1 MSVSTE
7 AVDLDRPARPRQLA
21 LARAIDETPA
31 IVPAILI
38 GLIAFVIV
46 RGFAPLDPTNILW
59 LDQRDRAMHTL
70 GWWWFAMAPW
80 GMPPGSSPLNGLELA
95 SGVGLSD
102 SLPLFAFPFKL
113 IAQWLPA
120 RFQYWGYWE
129 LLCFMLQSLFAVLI
143 AHELKLSRPIALVA
157 AMFCV
162 FQPAFLMRLDV
173 HMALAGHWTILAAIW
188 LYLRRPL
195 PLWAWPLMLATVSAI
210 HGYLLVMVFAIWG
223 ASLLSSLWRGEFK
236 ALPLAAEMILVV
248 IAIIGVNWSTGIF
261 MVGSMGSQGFG
272 QFRMN
277 LMGPF
282 NPAFFQLIVPG
293 VPVDGFEWEGVNY
306 VGLGIF
312 VLFAVALFTLK
323 PANLRPL
330 GDSMLLP
337 LVLAV
342 VGLAI
347 FALSNRVAL
356 GTWELFTIPLPEAL
370 EKFFAIFRS
379 SGRMFWPLGYLII
392 FGLLV
397 LVSRQTKALPA
408 LVIACLALGLQLAD
422 IQKGPRAL
430 YIGPDRTGTEWRTT
444 LHSPVWETLAP
455 HYQRVRSIPIENE
468 GPNWRELSWFA
479 VTHKLPTDAIYL
491 GRIDAKA
498 FRAAQETAEVAMSN
512 GIFDRGAIY
521 GLETRAARRIA
532 KVMGPDDV
540 LAPVDGLILFAPGGR
555 PILESAGIRLT
566 PFVDV
571 SEANPSL
578 LRATI
583 YLQ

>member
-1 MSVSTE
+1 MSVTTGAIDLERRAPSRQATLAS
-7 AVDLDRPARPRQLA
+7 AV
-21 LARAIDETPA
+21 DETPA

-46 RGFAPLDPTNILW
+46 RGFAPLDPTNIRW
-59 LDQRDRAMHTL
+59 LDSRDLAMHTA

-80 GMPPGSSPLNGLELA
+80 GVPPGASPFNGLELA

-113 IAQWLPA
+113 IAQWLPE

-129 LLCFMLQSLFAVLI
+129 LLCFVLQALFAALI
-143 AHELKLSRPIALVA
+143 AHQLKLSRPIALIA
-157 AMFCV
+157 AIFCV

-173 HMALAGHWTILAAIW
+173 HMALSGHWTILAAIW

-195 PLWAWPLMLATVSAI
+195 PLWAWPLMIATVASI
-210 HGYLLVMVFAIWG
+210 HGYLLVMVCAIWT
-223 ASLLSSLWRGEFK
+223 ASVASRLWRADFK
-236 ALPLAAEMILVV
+236 AGTLALEFVLAVV
-248 IAIIGVNWSTGIF
+248 AFIGVNWSTGIF
-261 MVGSMGSQGFG
+261 MVGSVGGLGFG

-293 VPVDGFEWEGVNY
+293 VPVNGFEWEGVNY
-306 VGLGIF
+306 VGLGIYI
-312 VLFAVALFTLK
+312 LFAVALFTLK
-323 PANLRPL
+323 PANLKPL
-330 GDSMLLP
+330 AGSMFLP
-337 LVLAV
+337 LVLAA

-370 EKFFAIFRS
+370 EKFFSIFRS

-392 FGLLV
+392 FCLLV
-397 LVSRQTKALPA
+397 LVSRQTRAVPA
-408 LVIACLALGLQLAD
+408 LVIACLAIGLQLAD

-430 YIGPDRTGTEWRTT
+430 YIGPERTGTEFRTM
-444 LHSPVWETLAP
+444 LHSPAWAALAP
-455 HYQRVRSIPIENE
+455 HYQRVRAIPIENE
-468 GPNWRELSWFA
+468 GPNWLGLSNFA
-479 VTHKLPTDAIYL
+479 ITHKLPTDAVYL
-491 GRIDAKA
+491 GRIDPKA

-532 KVMGPDDV
+532 RVIGPDDV

-555 PILESAGIRLT
+555 PILEAAGIKLT
-566 PFVDV
+566 PFIDV
-571 SEANPSL
+571 TEADPSL
-578 LRATI
+578 AATTI

>member
-1 MSVSTE
+1 MSVTGTAE
-7 AVDLDRPARPRQLA
+7 LQRPARVKPIAPA
-21 LARAIDETPA
+21 LAVAETPA

-38 GLIAFVIV
+38 GLIAFIIV

-59 LDQRDRAMHTL
+59 LDERDRAMHTL

-80 GMPPGSSPLNGLELA
+80 GWPPGSSPLNGLELA
-95 SGVGLSD
+95 NSVGLSD

-113 IAQWLPA
+113 FAQWLPE

-129 LLCFMLQSLFAVLI
+129 LLCFVLQAVFAALI
-143 AHELKLSRPIALVA
+143 AHELKLSRPIALIA

-188 LYLRRPL
+188 LYLRRPTAF
-195 PLWAWPLMLATVSAI
+195 WAWPVMLATVSAI
-210 HGYLLVMVFAIWG
+210 HGYLLVMVFAIWA
-223 ASLLSSLWRGEFK
+223 ASLLSRLWQRQYRI
-236 ALPLAAEMILVV
+236 APLLAELLLTGLAILAVL
-248 IAIIGVNWSTGIF
+248 WSVGIF
-261 MVGSMGSQGFG
+261 MVGSVGSQGFG

-293 VPVDGFEWEGVNY
+293 VKVNGFEWEGVNY
-306 VGLGIF
+306 MGLGIF
-312 VLFAVALFTLK
+312 VLIAIALVTLK
-323 PANLRPL
+323 PRNLTSLL
-330 GDSMLLP
+330 GPRWLP

-342 VGLAI
+342 FGMAV

-370 EKFFAIFRS
+370 EKFFSIFRS

-392 FGLLV
+392 FGLLA
-397 LVSRQTKALPA
+397 LVARQTRPVLALA
-408 LVIACLALGLQLAD
+408 IACLTLGLQLAD

-430 YIGPDRTGTEWRTT
+430 YIGPDRTGTEWRTMLT
-444 LHSPVWETLAP
+444 SPAWAALAP
-455 HYQRVRSIPIENE
+455 HYERVRAIPIENE
-468 GPNWRELSWFA
+468 GPNWRELSYFA

-491 GRIDAKA
+491 GRVDARA
-498 FRAAQETAEVAMSN
+498 FKGAQVAAERAMAT
-512 GIFDRGAIY
+512 GDFDRGAIY
-521 GLETRAARRIA
+521 GLESSAARRVL

-540 LAPVDGLILFAPGGR
+540 LAPIDGLILFAPGGR
-555 PILESAGIRLT
+555 PILEAAGIHLS

-571 SEANPSL
+571 
-578 LRATI
+578 RF
-583 YLQ
+583 